1 MVANKPCEIM
11 RYETFEDFA
20 IEQIEKNLVR
30 MGTNSSHLLVI
41 VAAAGNPPIG
51 SISAD
56 LQKCDLAYLDVSL
69 TLSARLAELPHQHRG
84 KDVMPILRE
93 IVDRVEGSGIIL
105 DNLGILFDRSLSLR
119 PLKILQ
125 ELAKHRAVVAV
136 WQGQVVGSKLIYA
149 EPNHPEYCCEA
160 IDNSF
165 RVIDSSHEV

>member
-1 MVANKPCEIM
+1 M
-11 RYETFEDFA
+11 RQQTFENFA

-56 LQKCDLAYLDVSL
+56 LQKYDLDYIDVSL
-69 TLSARLAELPHQHRG
+69 TLSTRLAKLPHQHRS

-125 ELAKHRAVVAV
+125 ELAKNRAIVAV
-136 WQGQVVGSKLIYA
+136 WQGQVVGNKLIYA

-165 RVIDSSHEV
+165 RVVDSSYEV

>member
-1 MVANKPCEIM
+1 MVANESCEIM
-11 RYETFEDFA
+11 MSGTFEDFA

-30 MGTNSSHLLVI
+30 MGTNYSHLLVL
-41 VAAAGNPPIG
+41 VAAAGNPPIS

-56 LQKCDLAYLDVSL
+56 LKKYDLDYLDVSL
-69 TLSARLAELPHQHRG
+69 MLSARLAQLPHQHRS

-125 ELAKHRAVVAV
+125 ELAKNRAIVAV

-165 RVIDSSHEV
+165 RVVDSSHEV

>member
-1 MVANKPCEIM
+1 M
-11 RYETFEDFA
+11 RDGTFEDFA
-20 IEQIEKNLVR
+20 IEQIEQNFVR
-30 MGTNSSHLLVI
+30 MGTNFSHLLVI
-41 VAAAGNPPIG
+41 VTAAGNPPIG

-56 LQKCDLAYLDVSL
+56 LKKYELDYLDVSL
-69 TLSARLAELPHQHRG
+69 ALSGRLAQLPHQHRG
-84 KDVMPILRE
+84 KEVMPILRE

-125 ELAKHRAVVAV
+125 ELAKNRGIVAV

-165 RVIDSSHEV
+165 RVVDSSYEV